1 MNTLDPELKSLEKD
15 LNEITDFSD
24 MRAAAKGGEKILE
37 HLNNQ
42 TTGANS
48 PSATHSHT
56 EEKSEHHHHHD
67 HTPSDA
73 EKASAE
79 KKAEE
84 SSPKKS
90 STKVTVKKPE
100 SVAESAADA
109 IKKIADLRVKLK
121 TDKSD

>member
-24 MRAAAKGGEKILE
+24 MKAAKVGGEKILE
-37 HLNNQ
+37 HLNSQ
-42 TTGANS
+42 TKGANS

-56 EEKSEHHHHHD
+56 VEDSVHHHHHEG
-67 HTPSDA
+67 TPSDA
-73 EKASAE
+73 VKAAAE

-84 SSPKKS
+84 SSDKKS

-100 SVAESAADA
+100 QTVAQDAADA
-109 IKKIADLRVKLK
+109 IKKIAELRTKIPA
-121 TDKSD
+121 KSD